1 MNLRQLHYFHELAK
15 HKHFAKAAKACHITQ
30 PTLSASINALE
41 KRFGTELV
49 VRGSQFVALT
59 EAGSVVQQ
67 YAEKMLL
74 DEAALKQEI
83 SAFTGPLKGSLNI
96 GIVPQSSVD
105 IMPIIKHFTQLHPH
119 ISIKLH
125 VTTNEK
131 LLEQLTLHQMDIGLG
146 FDENINESSRRQL
159 QFYPQQSHP
168 LAVLS
173 LKPVSLELAA
183 PQQTLLQQAL
193 PLVQLK
199 SVPLILLSQNMQFRQ
214 YIDNA
219 IEKAGGGFNIVLE
232 TDSLFHLVSAIKQGL
247 GYAIVS
253 GGIAKSAKQLHN
265 LHAQT
270 LLDVTP
276 GDTVFMTRKYSVSV
290 AMKAFI
296 RLVEVDS
303 AL

>member
-105 IMPIIKHFTQLHPH
+105 IMPIIKHFTQLYPH

-146 FDENINESSRRQL
+146 FDESISESSRRQL
-159 QFYPQQSHP
+159 QFYPQPSHP

-173 LKPVSLELAA
+173 LKPVPLDLTA
-183 PQQTLLQQAL
+183 PQHAMSQKAL
-193 PLVQLK
+193 PLTQLK

-214 YIDNA
+214 YIDNG
-219 IEKAGGGFNIVLE
+219 IEAAGGGFNVVLE
-232 TDSLFHLVSAIKQGL
+232 TDSLFHLVSAVKQGL

-253 GGIAKSAKQLHN
+253 GGVAQSAKQLHN

-270 LLDVTP
+270 LLDVES
-276 GDTVFMTRKYSVSV
+276 GNTVFMARKYSVSV

-296 RLVEVDS
+296 RLIEVNS
-303 AL
+303 TL

>member
-15 HKHFAKAAKACHITQ
+15 FKHFAKAAKACHITQ

-41 KRFGTELV
+41 KRFDTELV

-59 EAGSVVQQ
+59 EAGSVLQQ

-83 SAFTGPLKGSLNI
+83 SAFSGPLKGAINI

-105 IMPIIKHFTQLHPH
+105 IMPIIKHFTELHPD
-119 ISIKLH
+119 ISIKLL

-131 LLEQLTLHQMDIGLG
+131 LIEQLTLHQVDIGLG
-146 FDENINESSRRQL
+146 FDENITESSRRQFD
-159 QFYPQQSHP
+159 FYPQPSHP

-173 LKPVSLELAA
+173 
-183 PQQTLLQQAL
+183 PQALTLNPEVFQQAML
-193 PLVQLK
+193 LSELQ
-199 SVPLILLSQNMQFRQ
+199 SSPLILLSQNMQFRQ

-219 IEKAGGGFNIVLE
+219 MEKAGGSFNIVLE
-232 TDSLFHLVSAIKQGL
+232 TDSLFHLVSAVKQGL
-247 GYAIVS
+247 GYGIVS
-253 GGIAKSAKQLHN
+253 GGIAMSAKQLHN

-270 LLDVTP
+270 LLDVES

-296 RLVEVDS
+296 GLIAS
-303 AL
+303 S